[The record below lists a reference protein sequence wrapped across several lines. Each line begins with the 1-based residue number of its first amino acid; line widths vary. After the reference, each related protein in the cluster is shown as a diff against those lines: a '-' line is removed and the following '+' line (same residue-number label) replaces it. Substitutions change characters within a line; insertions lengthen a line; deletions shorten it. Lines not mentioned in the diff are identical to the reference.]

1 MNRILRYGWAFPTTL
16 LGFLFA
22 NLLWLTGARAQRVDG
37 VLEVSGGWLAQRLTQ
52 RSGFAAL
59 TLGHVVLCCSAD
71 CLQRLRRHE
80 HVHVRQAERWGFLFV
95 PAYLLAGLWQ
105 LVRGRHACYDN
116 PFERQAFADESLERN
131 SRPLQ
136 D

>member
-16 LGFLFA
+16 LGLLFA
-22 NLLWLTGARAQRVDG
+22 NLLWLTGARAQRVEG

-59 TLGHVVLCCSAD
+59 TLGHVVLGCSAD
-71 CLQRLRRHE
+71 CLQRLRVHE

-105 LVRGRHACYDN
+105 LVCGRHAYYDN
-116 PFERQAFADESLERN
+116 PFERQAFDAESLEC
-131 SRPLQ
+131 SSQ
-136 D
+136 SFKD